1 MTIKL
6 AETYPDKLVVGME
19 IRDKVCEFVH
29 QRILALRK
37 MHPGQ
42 YLNAAAIKTNAMRTL
57 PNYFNKGQLEKLFF
71 LFPDP
76 HFKEK
81 NHRRRIIQTTLLD
94 EYAFLLKP
102 GGVLYTITDVE
113 ELGGWIKNKL
123 EGHPMFERL
132 TEEEMEEDAAA
143 VLLREATEEGQK
155 VKRNGGKTWRNV
167 YRRV

>member
-57 PNYFNKGQLEKLFF
+57 PNYFNKGQLEK
-71 LFPDP
+71 
-76 HFKEK
+76 
-81 NHRRRIIQTTLLD
+81 TLLP
-94 EYAFLLKP
+94 LP
-102 GGVLYTITDVE
+102 
-113 ELGGWIKNKL
+113 
-123 EGHPMFERL
+123 
-132 TEEEMEEDAAA
+132 
-143 VLLREATEEGQK
+143 
-155 VKRNGGKTWRNV
+155 
-167 YRRV
+167 